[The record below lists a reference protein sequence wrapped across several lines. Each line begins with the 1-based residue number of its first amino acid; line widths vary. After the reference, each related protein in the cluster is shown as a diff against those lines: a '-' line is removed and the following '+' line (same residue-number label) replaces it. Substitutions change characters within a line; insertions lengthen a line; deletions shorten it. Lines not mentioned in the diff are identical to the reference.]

1 MPTSYTHTG
10 TSSCKWLPTPCWSCK
25 CLTLYFRCDVFIEN
39 SKALIQQGSEA
50 RINSALQTL
59 YTALEV
65 ALVVSHPFLPYITE
79 ELWQRLPRRP
89 GDKTETI
96 MYAKYP
102 EWDQKLENPAAET
115 AYDIVLGC
123 SKGVRSLMAE
133 YAPKDKARIFI
144 HAHNETSHKTVSEE
158 KSSIQSLSGKL
169 ATEIDILSPTDARPA
184 GCVSFLV
191 SSAVSVL
198 IHVADR
204 IDFDEEIAKAT
215 KKLEKAR
222 VAVEK
227 QQKLINDPEYLQKAN
242 VVTQDADPGGKRIR
256 SKKERDDA
264 RHPRK
269 RQNTRGRFG
278 RCSCVVQAEAGS
290 HLDCGAFQFRT
301 EPGTSFDF
309 DAR

>member
-25 CLTLYFRCDVFIEN
+25 CLTVYFRCDVFIEN

-242 VVTQDADPGGKRIR
+242 VVTQDADKTKLADLE
-256 SKKERDDA
+256 S
-264 RHPRK
+264 
-269 RQNTRGRFG
+269 
-278 RCSCVVQAEAGS
+278 EASG
-290 HLDCGAFQFRT
+290 LEATIEQFKQLKL
-301 EPGTSFDF
+301 E
-309 DAR
+309 